1 MAVLTKREII
11 EKLKLGGII
20 FDPELDDFQIQPQSI
35 DLRLGFTFYT
45 VKTWEMTKK
54 GRVAI
59 NVDYTNN
66 VSHKNY
72 FDTITLDPGQYFEI
86 MPDEYVVATSYESIH
101 LKHLDLMGT
110 LFPRSSYNRR
120 GLSVDIGGVID
131 SGYKGYLLIP
141 IKNNTKNQTI
151 RLYPGER
158 ICQVVFEQLSSALTS
173 KETAVVSPHRK
184 ELRSTLPKELNPVS
198 TEQDDERKYLIEGKL
213 EQLKRDY
220 RI

>member
-1 MAVLTKREII
+1 M
-11 EKLKLGGII
+11 GGIV
-20 FDPELDDFQIQPQSI
+20 FEPEVDEFQIQPQSI
-35 DLRLGFTFYT
+35 DLRMGYTFYT

-66 VSHKNY
+66 ISNKNY
-72 FDTITLDPGQYFEI
+72 FDTITLNPGQYFEI
-86 MPDEYVVATSYESIH
+86 MPDEYIVATSYESIH
-101 LKHLDLMGT
+101 LKNLDLMGT

-120 GLSVDIGGVID
+120 GLSVDISGVID

-158 ICQVVFEQLSSALTS
+158 VCQVVFEQLSSELTV
-173 KETAVVSPHRK
+173 KEVRVDSPHRK
-184 ELRSTLPKELNPVS
+184 ELRSTLPKSLTVAPL
-198 TEQDDERKYLIEGKL
+198 QDDEKKYLIEGKL
-213 EQLKRDY
+213 EELKRDH

>member
-1 MAVLTKREII
+1 M
-11 EKLKLGGII
+11 GGIV
-20 FDPELDDFQIQPQSI
+20 FEPEIDEFQVQPQSI
-35 DLRLGFTFYT
+35 DLRMGYTFYT

-66 VSHKNY
+66 ISNKNY
-72 FDTITLDPGQYFEI
+72 FETITLNPGQYFEI
-86 MPDEYVVATSYESIH
+86 MPDEYIVATSYEAIH
-101 LKHLDLMGT
+101 LKNLDLMGT

-158 ICQVVFEQLSSALTS
+158 VCQVVFEQLSSELTL
-173 KETAVVSPHRK
+173 KEAKVDSPHRK
-184 ELRSTLPKELNPVS
+184 ELRSTLPKSLTVAPP
-198 TEQDDERKYLIEGKL
+198 QDDEKKYLIEGKL
-213 EQLKRDY
+213 DELKRNHS
-220 RI
+220 I

>member
-1 MAVLTKREII
+1 MAVLTKREIL
-11 EKLKLGGII
+11 EKIKMGGIV
-20 FDPELDDFQIQPQSI
+20 FEPEIDEFQIQPQSI
-35 DLRLGFTFYT
+35 DLRMGYTFYT

-66 VSHKNY
+66 ISNKNY
-72 FDTITLDPGQYFEI
+72 FDTITLNPGQYFEI
-86 MPDEYVVATSYESIH
+86 MPDEYIVATSYESIH
-101 LKHLDLMGT
+101 LKNLDLMGT

-120 GLSVDIGGVID
+120 GLSVDISGVID

-158 ICQVVFEQLSSALTS
+158 VCQVVFEQLSSELTV
-173 KETAVVSPHRK
+173 KEVKVDSPHRK
-184 ELRSTLPKELNPVS
+184 ELRSTLPKSLTVTPL
-198 TEQDDERKYLIEGKL
+198 QDDEKKYLIEGKL
-213 EQLKRDY
+213 EELKRDH